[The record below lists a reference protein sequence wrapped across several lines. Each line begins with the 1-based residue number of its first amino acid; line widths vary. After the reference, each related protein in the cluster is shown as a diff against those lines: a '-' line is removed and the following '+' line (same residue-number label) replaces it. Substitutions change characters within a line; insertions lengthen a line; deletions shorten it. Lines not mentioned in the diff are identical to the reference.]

1 MEHVGTIVVIVISI
15 VVLFV
20 GPVMTMADKTD
31 DAVNLTVQSATTEFV
46 NKIKKTGKLT
56 QDDYDNF
63 ILTLSATGNTYDVEI
78 ILQIL
83 DENPAKKSNGARQ
96 VIGDNVYYSKYTS
109 QVLDELRS
117 GVISLKEGDIV
128 IVRVKNSN
136 RTPAAEFRNGA
147 YKVTGNDSST
157 IKAEDSGV
165 VGKTAD

>member
-31 DAVNLTVQSATTEFV
+31 AAVNLTVQSATTEFV

-83 DENPAKKSNGARQ
+83 DEKPTKKSNGARQ

-109 QVLDELRS
+109 QVLDELSS

-165 VGKTAD
+165 VSKTAD

>member
-31 DAVNLTVQSATTEFV
+31 EAVNLTVQSATTEFV

-109 QVLDELRS
+109 QVLDELSS

>member
-109 QVLDELRS
+109 QVLDELSS